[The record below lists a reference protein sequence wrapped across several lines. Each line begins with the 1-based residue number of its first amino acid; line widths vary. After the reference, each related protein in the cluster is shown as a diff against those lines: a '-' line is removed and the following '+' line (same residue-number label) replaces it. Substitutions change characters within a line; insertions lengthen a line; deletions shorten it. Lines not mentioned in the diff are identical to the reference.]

1 MVRDPARTRRD
12 VAAGT
17 YIRFNILKAAPV
29 YRHAMNVSLPVSSN
43 FTERSASAVA
53 VVVIHMAFGYLILT
67 GFGVDVVE
75 SAQRKLTA
83 LNLSPPQPPSPPV
96 EPRLLKSKEPQGVAS
111 AKNLK
116 AKASPVLATKPV
128 LEPPIKSDIPAAQT
142 PRDGTDRSAGA
153 SNERG
158 PGSGAGGQGDG
169 SGAGGRG
176 NGGGGLIV
184 VSRARLI
191 SGAIDNKD
199 YPRGAARANIGGT
212 VVAFY
217 TVLAN
222 GRVTGCQIRRS
233 SGNGELDA
241 TTCRLIEKRFR
252 YDPARDSN
260 GNAIADIT
268 GWQQRWWLGN
278 KDQAEM

>member
-1 MVRDPARTRRD
+1 MD
-12 VAAGT
+12 
-17 YIRFNILKAAPV
+17 
-29 YRHAMNVSLPVSSN
+29 VSLPVSSN

-53 VVVIHMAFGYLILT
+53 VVVIHAAFGYLLMT

-75 SAQRKLTA
+75 TAQRTLTA
-83 LNLSPPQPPSPPV
+83 FNLSPPQPPSPPI
-96 EPRLLKSKEPQGVAS
+96 EPQLLKSKAPQGAAS

-116 AKASPVLATKPV
+116 AKASPVFATEHV
-128 LEPPIKSDIPAAQT
+128 LKPPITPEISAAQT
-142 PRDGTDRSAGA
+142 PRDGTERSTGA

-158 PGSGAGGQGDG
+158 PGSGAGGQGNG
-169 SGAGGRG
+169 LGAGGRG
-176 NGGGGLIV
+176 NGNGGLIV

-191 SGAIDNKD
+191 SGSIDNRD

-222 GRVTGCQIRRS
+222 GRVTGCKIQRS
-233 SGNGELDA
+233 SGNSELDA
-241 TTCRLIEKRFR
+241 TTCSLIEQRFR

-260 GNAIADIT
+260 GNAVTDIT
-268 GWQQRWWLGN
+268 GWQQRWWLGK
-278 KDQAEM
+278 KDEAGM